1 MVQGVNKVSD
11 IVGEIAAA
19 SKEQSSGIDQVN
31 QAITSIDKVT
41 RSNSAGSEE
50 TASASE
56 ELAAQATEVQNLI
69 GQFKLSSGR
78 KQETKVSDE
87 SFESGRVKQ
96 YQNVKRQ
103 PSLKQSQDAS
113 EVISLDDVDFGEF

>member
-1 MVQGVNKVSD
+1 M
-11 IVGEIAAA
+11 
-19 SKEQSSGIDQVN
+19 
-31 QAITSIDKVT
+31 T